1 MRHSASA
8 STSGIAVDTTCKPAA
23 RYSRALSG
31 FAFNVSSLT
40 RNGINATS
48 KPLQYAGS
56 APYGLRPSRWTL
68 GRRSSAE
75 TSVVALPSATSDPVE
90 KRSATLAINPT
101 STQSAIR
108 PKKPI
113 TGRGREAISSGTTVS
128 ASGSS
133 TFNRGHLH
141 HLAILA
147 LRAFVGR
154 PRGILGFHLG
164 GG

>member
-1 MRHSASA
+1 MRHSPSA
-8 STSGIAVDTTCKPAA
+8 STSGIAVETTCKPAA

-75 TSVVALPSATSDPVE
+75 MSVVTLPSATSDPVE
-90 KRSATLAINPT
+90 KRSATLRSEERRVGKSVDLGENQNMNRKR
-101 STQSAIR
+101 TQ
-108 PKKPI
+108 
-113 TGRGREAISSGTTVS
+113 E
-128 ASGSS
+128 
-133 TFNRGHLH
+133 
-141 HLAILA
+141 
-147 LRAFVGR
+147 
-154 PRGILGFHLG
+154 
-164 GG
+164 